1 MRSLLAFTRV
11 ALVLLVSGLGG
22 LKSAAADA
30 SPGGAP
36 TAEAPETNAQD
47 VLRSYVQLQEQVHAA
62 QLAIDQTRKENAE
75 AAARSAQEV
84 AARLQ
89 SLENGLS
96 NQRAR
101 ELEAMQSS
109 NRVMLIMAGTFAVA
123 GVAAMLLMAFFQW
136 RTVHGLA
143 SVAAGLPSVRALG
156 AGSPVAALG
165 TGDLPPG
172 GPGQVEQSNA
182 RLIGALDRIEQR
194 IFQLEHVR
202 RPALPEG
209 DPAPIAGD
217 ARVPRSNGD
226 GGPAGPHS
234 PGSGLE
240 ANPEA
245 DGRYQIK
252 QLLGAGQAL
261 LDQDKPEGAL
271 TRFEE
276 ALAID
281 PRHGEALVKKG
292 AALERLQKLD
302 EAIVCYDQ
310 AIAADGSLTVA
321 YLHKGGL
328 FNRMEKFAEALEC
341 YELALRTQEKRT
353 G

>member
-1 MRSLLAFTRV
+1 MPGQKRFEAQGVLRRGSRIGELALGCVGALGPLPDHLVLGVV
-11 ALVLLVSGLGG
+11 ALVLDQELGL
-22 LKSAAADA
+22 
-30 SPGGAP
+30 
-36 TAEAPETNAQD
+36 
-47 VLRSYVQLQEQVHAA
+47 
-62 QLAIDQTRKENAE
+62 
-75 AAARSAQEV
+75 
-84 AARLQ
+84 
-89 SLENGLS
+89 
-96 NQRAR
+96 
-101 ELEAMQSS
+101 
-109 NRVMLIMAGTFAVA
+109 
-123 GVAAMLLMAFFQW
+123 
-136 RTVHGLA
+136 
-143 SVAAGLPSVRALG
+143 
-156 AGSPVAALG
+156 
-165 TGDLPPG
+165 
-172 GPGQVEQSNA
+172 
-182 RLIGALDRIEQR
+182 
-194 IFQLEHVR
+194 VR

-209 DPAPIAGD
+209 DPAPIADD

-226 GGPAGPHS
+226 GGPAGPH
-234 PGSGLE
+234 LE

-292 AALERLQKLD
+292 AALERLQKPD